1 MLTMTMIIFLVKF
14 NILSNISYIITIAD
28 MTTKYMSLIII
39 IITFKPWNNQTIL
52 LRNSMQFLIL
62 VLMIIGL
69 IILAVGCETNLIIRF
84 TTSTGRLLIYILV
97 YTISLEVTLPLMVK
111 IDWLLTMMITRWYR
125 HVSLQFQI
133 ADIGY
138 PTLDI
143 RLWW

>member
-28 MTTKYMSLIII
+28 MTTNYMSLIII
-39 IITFKPWNNQTIL
+39 IIITFKPLNNQTIL

-69 IILAVGCETNLIIRF
+69 IISAVGCETNLIIRF

-111 IDWLLTMMITRWYR
+111 ID
-125 HVSLQFQI
+125 
-133 ADIGY
+133 
-138 PTLDI
+138 
-143 RLWW
+143 

>member
-1 MLTMTMIIFLVKF
+1 MNVNTVLYHQVSNDQMRMLKQCIVLSAANMLTMTMIIFLVKF

-28 MTTKYMSLIII
+28 MTTNYMSLIII
-39 IITFKPWNNQTIL
+39 IITFNPLNNQTIL

-69 IILAVGCETNLIIRF
+69 IISAAGCETNLIIRF

-111 IDWLLTMMITRWYR
+111 ID
-125 HVSLQFQI
+125 
-133 ADIGY
+133 
-138 PTLDI
+138 
-143 RLWW
+143 

>member
-1 MLTMTMIIFLVKF
+1 MNVNTVLYHQVSNDQMRMLKQCIVLSAANMLTMTMIIFLVKF

-28 MTTKYMSLIII
+28 MTTNYMSLIII
-39 IITFKPWNNQTIL
+39 IITFKPLNNQTIL

-69 IILAVGCETNLIIRF
+69 IISAAGCETNLIIRF

-111 IDWLLTMMITRWYR
+111 ID
-125 HVSLQFQI
+125 
-133 ADIGY
+133 
-138 PTLDI
+138 
-143 RLWW
+143 

>member
-1 MLTMTMIIFLVKF
+1 MNVNTVLYHQVSNDQMRMLIQCIVLSAANMLTMTMIIFLVKF

-28 MTTKYMSLIII
+28 MTTNYMSLIII
-39 IITFKPWNNQTIL
+39 IITFKPLNNQTIL

-111 IDWLLTMMITRWYR
+111 KK
-125 HVSLQFQI
+125 V
-133 ADIGY
+133 
-138 PTLDI
+138 
-143 RLWW
+143 